1 MKDFDVFYL
10 LKSHEDI
17 LMIPYDGLCFNF
29 MDFFYRILIILDKII
44 KQLICLY
51 ENFWPQNSST
61 SLVIVFFNCSS
72 F

>member
-1 MKDFDVFYL
+1 MININFYFTNNLMKDFDVFYL

-51 ENFWPQNSST
+51 QNFWPLNY
-61 SLVIVFFNCSS
+61 LN
-72 F
+72 